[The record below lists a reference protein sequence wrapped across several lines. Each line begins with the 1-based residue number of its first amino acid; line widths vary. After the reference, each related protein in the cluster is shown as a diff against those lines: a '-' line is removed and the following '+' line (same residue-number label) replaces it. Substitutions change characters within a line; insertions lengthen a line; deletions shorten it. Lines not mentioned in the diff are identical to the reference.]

1 MVYLG
6 GIRKRYSQNR
16 YDYIEVCYVYFG
28 CFELTR
34 TSIKVSDDTHKMV
47 VQTRG
52 IFEQLFRRNLSL
64 DDTIYLSARL
74 ISSVYEKVQKFVAL
88 DKIKILQSENG
99 SIQIVGF
106 DNVYSELLPDLV
118 KEFTEINDKLAEK
131 EKELQMVMT
140 EESGET

>member
-1 MVYLG
+1 
-6 GIRKRYSQNR
+6 
-16 YDYIEVCYVYFG
+16 
-28 CFELTR
+28 
-34 TSIKVSDDTHKMV
+34 MV

-131 EKELQMVMT
+131 EKRLQLAMT
-140 EESGET
+140 GQSEQT

>member
-1 MVYLG
+1 
-6 GIRKRYSQNR
+6 
-16 YDYIEVCYVYFG
+16 
-28 CFELTR
+28 
-34 TSIKVSDDTHKMV
+34 MV

-118 KEFTEINDKLAEK
+118 KEFTEINAKLAEK
-131 EKELQMVMT
+131 DLQLVMT
-140 EESGET
+140 EESGETR